1 MSTVESRRKDECG
14 ELILE
19 LNIYL
24 NSKTNVFL
32 LTAIE
37 TLAKPGR
44 NKTDGSRPKV

>member
-1 MSTVESRRKDECG
+1 MEGRRKDECG

-32 LTAIE
+32 LTPIE
-37 TLAKPGR
+37 SLAKPGR
-44 NKTDGSRPKV
+44 NKSDVSRPKV